1 MPYFANILAGLMSL
15 VSLPAWHLLL
25 HLNSHVEKQ
34 SSWRHI
40 RKIKASFL
48 ALMNGHTTARP
59 CLLGKLGKMEI
70 ILQTNKEKCKATV
83 EPTVTTKC

>member
-1 MPYFANILAGLMSL
+1 MSL

-48 ALMNGHTTARP
+48 ALMNGHTT
-59 CLLGKLGKMEI
+59 GKLGKMEI

-83 EPTVTTKC
+83 EPTVTTKCRDLQLLGLA